1 MKCRPTAVLIDC
13 SELEL
18 GRNLGQRPQRGSRDD
33 DNLEACKRRLWLY
46 RQNTMPLLKQLDE
59 ENRLRIVRP
68 RRPALLAV
76 INLAAT
82 L

>member
-1 MKCRPTAVLIDC
+1 
-13 SELEL
+13 LEL
-18 GRNLGQRPQRGSRDD
+18 GRSLGQRPQRGSRDD

-59 ENRLRIVRP
+59 ENRLRIVRR

-76 INLAAT
+76 INLAAA

>member
-18 GRNLGQRPQRGSRDD
+18 GRSLGQRPRQQQGNRDD

-46 RQNTMPLLKQLDE
+46 RQNTMPLLKRLDE
-59 ENRLRIVRP
+59 ENRLRIVR
-68 RRPALLAV
+68 RRVAQHS
-76 INLAAT
+76 
-82 L
+82 

>member
-18 GRNLGQRPQRGSRDD
+18 GRSLGQRPRQQQQQQGNRDD

-46 RQNTMPLLKQLDE
+46 RQNTMPLLKRLDE

-68 RRPALLAV
+68 RVA
-76 INLAAT
+76 
-82 L
+82 